1 MNDLDT
7 ITKQKYIKESP
18 LYTNFDLLGQTVR
31 PHRMYCA
38 PLEEAEEE

>member
-1 MNDLDT
+1 MNDLYKVT
-7 ITKQKYIKESP
+7 EHKYIKESP
-18 LYTNFDLLGQTVR
+18 LYTNFDWLGQTVR